1 MRQTGEQALERML
14 QPWEGVV
21 ANRPSE
27 AIRWADDL
35 FAVAD
40 VLDGSSALL
49 RAATDPARSADD
61 RAGIM
66 RSVFDGRVSGE
77 VLDFV
82 TGLAR
87 ERFPVAVDLSEAIDL
102 AGVET
107 LLMSAQY
114 HSRLDDVEEELY
126 RGARLLAEERTLR
139 RTLEDRGVDASRR
152 RELAE
157 RVFGGWTAETV
168 ALIGHAVE
176 SNVAL
181 IPQMRRWVNDAG
193 TRSQHLVA
201 IVTAA
206 QPLEADQERR
216 LTDILSRRYGKPVEI
231 HVGVDPE
238 IIGGLRIVIGADVI
252 DGSLAARINNVKS
265 VFAD

>member
-1 MRQTGEQALERML
+1 MRQTSEQALERML
-14 QPWEGVV
+14 QSWEGVV

-40 VLDGSSALL
+40 VLDGSSTLI

-61 RAGIM
+61 RAEIT
-66 RSVFDGRVSGE
+66 RSVFDGKVSGE

-82 TGLAR
+82 IGLAR
-87 ERFPVAVDLSEAIDL
+87 ERFPVADDLSEAIDL
-102 AGVET
+102 AGVQT
-107 LLMSAQY
+107 VLMSAQY
-114 HSRLDDVEEELY
+114 HGRLDQVEEELY
-126 RGARLLAEERTLR
+126 RGARVLGDERALR
-139 RTLEDRGVDASRR
+139 RTLEDRGVDSSRR

-157 RVFGGWTAETV
+157 RVFGGWTAETI
-168 ALIGHAVE
+168 ALIGHAVV
-176 SNVAL
+176 SDVAL
-181 IPQMRRWVNDAG
+181 IPQMRRWVTDAG
-193 TRSQHLVA
+193 NRSKHLVA
-201 IVTAA
+201 IVTVA

-216 LTDILSRRYGKPVEI
+216 LTDILTRRYDKPVEI

-238 IIGGLRIVIGADVI
+238 IVGGLRIVIGADVI
-252 DGSLAARINNVKS
+252 DGSLASRINNVKS